1 MFSVSTMALPCQKKE
16 FRSALL
22 HLDFWLFIDYDNEH
36 AVCKCMQLLLN
47 LNLSFDVMI
56 FGELCPFI
64 KLFCALPC
72 HYV

>member
-1 MFSVSTMALPCQKKE
+1 MGILPGNSGSII
-16 FRSALL
+16 FPGISALL